1 MNERRPGP
9 FITAGRLLWQN
20 ADAVIRVNALWFA
33 LTVSIVAA
41 PQALAGLYT
50 YTHKLAQEEAFPTL
64 DDFWRG
70 FRTLAAPARRW
81 ALLNLAALAILAGNL
96 LFYGQIETT
105 AGRTL
110 FWFWAVASANWLL
123 LQGYVFPLLL
133 LQEQPRI
140 RTALRN
146 ALVIAIRHPLRT
158 VLHAALTVA
167 IVVLST
173 AALLPWVLFT
183 GAALALVSDQTV
195 VHSVRLTLEKRQ
207 AT

>member
-1 MNERRPGP
+1 MSERRPGP

-20 ADAVIRVNALWFA
+20 ADALIRVNALWFA
-33 LTVSIVAA
+33 LTVSIIGA
-41 PQALAGLYT
+41 PQALAGLYA

-64 DDFWRG
+64 DDFWHG
-70 FRTLAAPARRW
+70 FRTLARPAWRW
-81 ALLNLAALAILAGNL
+81 ALLNLAALAVLAANL
-96 LFYGQIETT
+96 LFYRGIETT
-105 AGRTL
+105 AGRAL
-110 FWFWAVASANWLL
+110 FWFLAVVGANWLI

-146 ALVIAIRHPLRT
+146 ALAIAIRQPVRT
-158 VLHAALTVA
+158 VLHAALAVA
-167 IVVLST
+167 IAALST

-183 GAALALVSDQTV
+183 GAALALLSDQTV
-195 VHSVRLTLEKRQ
+195 VHSVRLARDKHQ